1 MTNTL
6 LCPAII
12 RTYLVPSFPYR
23 RFRATVAVQATALPE
38 ASLFLGLQLT
48 GVGGCRQLFM
58 IQTQA
63 EKRGGI
69 LI

>member
-1 MTNTL
+1 MQKGPVTNTL

-48 GVGGCRQLFM
+48 VWAVVGSFS
-58 IQTQA
+58 
-63 EKRGGI
+63 
-69 LI
+69 

>member
-48 GVGGCRQLFM
+48 VWAVVGSFS
-58 IQTQA
+58 
-63 EKRGGI
+63 
-69 LI
+69 